1 MKNARF
7 DCQGPLS
14 NWSNFDGGSSRRDL
28 VLASLFSLLPTV
40 ALSQSALASKLNPSE
55 TQITLPADIE
65 WGAWTALHHTLAK
78 WRLFM
83 VVWTSPDLISC

>member
-7 DCQGPLS
+7 DGQGPLS
-14 NWSNFDGGSSRRDL
+14 NWSDFDCGSTRRDL
-28 VLASLFSLLPTV
+28 VLASPASSIRRRPRLRYQQTSNGALGPLF
-40 ALSQSALASKLNPSE
+40 
-55 TQITLPADIE
+55 
-65 WGAWTALHHTLAK
+65 HHTLAK